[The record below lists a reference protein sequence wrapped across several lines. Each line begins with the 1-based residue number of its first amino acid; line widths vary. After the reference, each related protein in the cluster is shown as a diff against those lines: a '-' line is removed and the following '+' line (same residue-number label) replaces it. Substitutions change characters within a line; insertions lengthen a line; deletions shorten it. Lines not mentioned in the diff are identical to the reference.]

1 MADGPGYNP
10 YRKENGEF
18 ASKGE
23 VGDLNEKIASDLVD
37 AQDAG
42 DEKLATQIEDYAMEK
57 LPESPIGRKL
67 LEERYGAAAT
77 TSKSGADYSKLGG
90 RELQKLAKDTE
101 EKDLQLEIARRGS
114 EAARRNLARNQF
126 ATKEALESAYIVSE
140 DDATRQE
147 IANHPSSDLR
157 IMHPTHV
164 AGAVKQAAD
173 QGVGARGVGARGA
186 TGSLSEIYKER
197 AEATV
202 AANWI
207 DDATFNELRRISG
220 EDVNPRVGSSV
231 EPLIRRAMKNPD
243 NLISEDTAL
252 DYAKSSPLAGSIAI
266 EHNRISPERLKE
278 LPPESAR
285 FEWSSNQKVLA
296 EAARL
301 STSGHWD
308 RPEKDAY
315 GKEDPHGRKSRDIV
329 RGIAITNTDAS
340 PEILDRFV
348 GDPRADQLELY
359 RSPRLGEDSR
369 KRLEESDPTVKSY
382 LRVERAAERV
392 GGKFKLRNDLVLS
405 GDETS
410 SRRGYHQADMQ
421 LDRAKIESYGLEP
434 ADVERIFGGDFAQP
448 GYRYDPSTGRYSGSH
463 DSGD

>member
-23 VGDLNEKIASDLVD
+23 VGDLNEKLASDLVD

-42 DEKLATQIEDYAMEK
+42 DERLAAQIEDYAMEK
-57 LPESPIGRKL
+57 LPESPIGKKL

-77 TSKSGADYSKLGG
+77 TSKSVDHSKLGL
-90 RELQKLAKDTE
+90 RELQKFAKDTE
-101 EKDLQLEIARRGS
+101 DKDLQLEIARRGN

-164 AGAVKQAAD
+164 ANAVKHNLE
-173 QGVGARGVGARGA
+173 RGMGA
-186 TGSLSEIYKER
+186 TGSLAKLYKDR
-197 AEATV
+197 AEA
-202 AANWI
+202 AAAADWM
-207 DDATFNELRRISG
+207 DDATFKELRNIS
-220 EDVNPRVGSSV
+220 DKDKGSIGGAYMG
-231 EPLIRRAMKNPD
+231 PLVRMAMKNTD

-266 EHNRISPERLKE
+266 EKDRISPERLKE

-285 FEWSSNQKVLA
+285 FEWSSNQEVLA

-308 RPEKDAY
+308 RPTKDAY
-315 GKEDPHGRKSRDIV
+315 GEDDPYGRESKS
-329 RGIAITNTDAS
+329 IASSIALLNTSTS

-348 GDPRADQLELY
+348 GDPRMDQLKLY
-359 RSPRLGEDSR
+359 ESPRLGDSAK
-369 KRLEESDPTVKSY
+369 KRLEEADPDVKSH
-382 LRVERAAERV
+382 LRVQAASWKI
-392 GGKFKLRNDLVLS
+392 GGRFNLQRDLILS
-405 GDETS
+405 GGETS
-410 SRRGYHQADMQ
+410 TRRGYHQADMQ
-421 LDRAKIESYGLEP
+421 LDRAKIESYGLVDV
-434 ADVERIFGGDFAQP
+434 DVERIFGGDSAQP
-448 GYRYDPSTGRYSGSH
+448 GYRYDHSTGRYSGSH